1 MLSVHVLSDFENLS
15 NKSGLETFWTSK
27 IELFRQSDG
36 REALEQDFETYK
48 EVSEYETLG
57 LPKKISNFELV
68 SFENE
73 KSLHQLQELETRRRN
88 VALMKRQHE
97 EDEEDLTKKI
107 QLKFSRSDMR

>member
-1 MLSVHVLSDFENLS
+1 M
-15 NKSGLETFWTSK
+15 
-27 IELFRQSDG
+27 FRQSDG
-36 REALEQDFETYK
+36 REALEDFETYK

-57 LPKKISNFELV
+57 LPMKISNFELV

>member
-1 MLSVHVLSDFENLS
+1 MFRHSD
-15 NKSGLETFWTSK
+15 
-27 IELFRQSDG
+27 R

-73 KSLHQLQELETRRRN
+73 KSLHQLQEVETRRRN

-97 EDEEDLTKKI
+97 EDEEDLTKRI
-107 QLKFSRSDMR
+107 QLKFSRSDMRYRASLF